1 MVMFFSHLNC
11 FHLSGQTLRDTSA
24 THEAKV
30 TPVNCF
36 NSLLVRDTYQMADMN
51 ISMLLKCY
59 KVFASNINY

>member
-36 NSLLVRDTYQMADMN
+36 NSLLVREVDGRYEHQYVVE
-51 ISMLLKCY
+51 MLQSICR
-59 KVFASNINY
+59 